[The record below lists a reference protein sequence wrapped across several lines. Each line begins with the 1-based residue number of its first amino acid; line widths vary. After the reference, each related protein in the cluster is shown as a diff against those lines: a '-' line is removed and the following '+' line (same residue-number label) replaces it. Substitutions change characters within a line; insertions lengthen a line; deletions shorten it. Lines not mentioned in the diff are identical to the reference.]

1 MGQQQTSHLI
11 SEQTTQT
18 WGDGEQQL
26 TASIHQQVDDD
37 NIELHHYDILVL
49 DQHDYEMLK
58 QSVDVDWDMGG
69 AGLVTFIQLD
79 NDADMEI
86 IVTTKGGVV
95 ATNYYLDYHEGQI
108 KQTSLN
114 ISGDAI
120 NSVVKNWYTYH
131 APNPYSVGLLAL
143 LTVLFYLLFFPMAW
157 LLRKLFFRHHGT

>member
-1 MGQQQTSHLI
+1 MKRRWKWGMFLLPLCLWVAFLVVLEMGQQQTSHLI

-95 ATNYYLDYHEGQI
+95 
-108 KQTSLN
+108 
-114 ISGDAI
+114 
-120 NSVVKNWYTYH
+120 KNWYTYH